1 MGHDL
6 LHGAHRNL
14 QFEEI
19 YRTHWRSVYNYV
31 YGRLL
36 RAEEAEEVTADV
48 FFAAWE
54 HLDEYDAER
63 ARLTTWLGRIAHNKV
78 NDHFRKAYRRQEISV
93 DEFPESMQP
102 TAPSDEEDGGLSD
115 PVTDTAERILRQLS
129 AEERSLLELRYALE
143 LSNDEV
149 ADIIGVSAN
158 AVSHRYRRLLE
169 KCKKL
174 SA

>member
-1 MGHDL
+1 MGHAL
-6 LHGAHRNL
+6 LGASHRQL

-19 YRTHWRSVYNYV
+19 YRTHWRGIYNYV

-54 HLDEYDAER
+54 HLDDYDAER
-63 ARLTTWLGRIAHNKV
+63 ARLSTWLGRIAHNKV
-78 NDHFRKAYRRQEISV
+78 NDFLRKAYRMREISV
-93 DEFPESMQP
+93 DAFPESMQP
-102 TAPSDEEDGGLSD
+102 TAPPAEEGSLRD
-115 PVTDTAERILRQLS
+115 PVTDTVERILRLLS
-129 AEERSLLELRYALE
+129 EEERNLLELRYALD

-149 ADIIGVSAN
+149 ASILDVSAN
-158 AVSHRYRRLLE
+158 AVSHRYGRLLE

-174 SA
+174 FV